1 MDVNSLTAIPQ
12 IILERLDVAWTFVL
26 LLTRHITFMAIVP
39 GVGGGFAGLVLRY
52 PAAMVLSLAALNVDA
67 AVPMPTNMGG
77 MMSQLICEVL
87 LGAVIAMVPLLIVSG
102 AQVAGHLASGT
113 MGLNGAQLVD
123 PTTQTSLPDLAR
135 IYSDLAI
142 IIFLMVGGH
151 YVTIYQLSGA
161 ESGIVPGTFILSAGG
176 LQALIDQSG
185 AIFQMGCMIAAPVIV
200 ALLLTNFV
208 LAVISKAVPTVN
220 IFIISFPLTI
230 GVGLALSILA
240 LPEAFHYVNA
250 KFMNLEELLTKV
262 VS

>member
-1 MDVNSLTAIPQ
+1 VDVNSLSAIPQ
-12 IILERLDVAWTFVL
+12 LLLERLDVAWTFVL
-26 LLTRHITFMAIVP
+26 LLTRHIMFMAIAP
-39 GVGGGFAGLVLRY
+39 GVGGGFAGVVLRY
-52 PAAMVLSLAALNVDA
+52 PAAMVLSLAALNVER
-67 AVPMPTNMGG
+67 AVPMPTDMGG
-77 MMSQLICEVL
+77 MTAQLISEVL

-123 PTTQTSLPDLAR
+123 PTTQTSLPDMAR

-151 YVTIYQLSGA
+151 YVTIYQLSGV
-161 ESGIVPGTFILSAGG
+161 ESGIVPGTFILSSGG
-176 LQALIDQSG
+176 LQALVDQS
-185 AIFQMGCMIAAPVIV
+185 AMIFQMGCMIAAPVIV

-230 GVGLALSILA
+230 GVGLALSIVA
-240 LPEAFHYVNA
+240 LPEVFHYLDG